1 MTLRD
6 IAEGIGKG
14 LMVIGVWAVL
24 GVIGWSLWGSAS
36 QLAAPAA
43 PAQAAAVNR
52 VMGPQD
58 MGNDVWCYSGSDGG
72 VDCIDMRLRA
82 QLAALLAERSV
93 PPTPT
98 RGTVVEH
105 P

>member
-1 MTLRD
+1 MTRD
-6 IAEGIGKG
+6 TVQAFYNGVAVAIIAVALLWFIGGIPQP
-14 LMVIGVWAVL
+14 AV
-24 GVIGWSLWGSAS
+24 
-36 QLAAPAA
+36 

-58 MGNDVWCYSGSDGG
+58 MGSDVWCYAGSEGG

-98 RGTVVEH
+98 RSTVVEH

>member
-1 MTLRD
+1 MTLRKT
-6 IAEGIGKG
+6 AEGIAMG
-14 LMVIGVWAVL
+14 LMIVGVWAVL

-43 PAQAAAVNR
+43 PVQAAAGNR
-52 VMGPQD
+52 ATGPQD
-58 MGNDVWCYSGSDGG
+58 MGNDVWCYPGSVAG
-72 VDCIDMRLRA
+72 VACIDMRLRA

-98 RGTVVEH
+98 RSTVVEH

>member
-1 MTLRD
+1 MITLKTL
-6 IAEGIGKG
+6 A
-14 LMVIGVWAVL
+14 
-24 GVIGWSLWGSAS
+24 SAIYVG
-36 QLAAPAA
+36 LAAFFVLVFMFWLGTLSHPAP
-43 PAQAAAVNR
+43 PAQASAGNR
-52 VMGPQD
+52 ATGPQD
-58 MGNDVWCYSGSDGG
+58 MGSDVWCYAGSEAG
-72 VDCIDMRLRA
+72 VACIDMRLRA